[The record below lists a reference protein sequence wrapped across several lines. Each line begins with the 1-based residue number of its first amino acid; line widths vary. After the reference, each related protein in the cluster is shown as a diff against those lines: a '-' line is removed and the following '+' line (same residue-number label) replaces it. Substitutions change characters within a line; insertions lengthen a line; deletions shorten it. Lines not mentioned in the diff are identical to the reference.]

1 MKVIKISNDT
11 HEILKRYK
19 SGLHISFDKL
29 IDMLIHRNARY
40 NRLLD
45 SIVEEVKNGK

>member
-29 IDMLIHRNARY
+29 IDMLIRKYARY
-40 NRLLD
+40 STLLD
-45 SIVEEVKNGK
+45 SIVKEVKNGK